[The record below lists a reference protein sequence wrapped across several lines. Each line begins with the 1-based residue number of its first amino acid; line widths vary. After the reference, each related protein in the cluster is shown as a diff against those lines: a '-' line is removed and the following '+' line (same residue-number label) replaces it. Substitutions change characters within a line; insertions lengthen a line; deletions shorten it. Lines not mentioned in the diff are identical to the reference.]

1 MSKTVYSSMLIDELL
16 KRFESACLEQYE
28 TYITDDLAKFKRN
41 FQIQV
46 KIRNEL
52 KARGP
57 EARRSLL
64 RLLSHDNHQ
73 VRLQAAKVV
82 YPVARPEATRCLQ
95 ALAAAQFPDDQ
106 CFDARMTLHRL
117 EEVPDCLDH

>member
-1 MSKTVYSSMLIDELL
+1 MSKTDYSSLSIDDLL
-16 KRFESACLEQYE
+16 KHFENACLEQYD
-28 TYITDDLAKFKRN
+28 TYITDDLDTFKRN
-41 FQIQV
+41 FQELV
-46 KIRNEL
+46 AIRDEL
-52 KARGP
+52 EERGP

-64 RLLSHDNHQ
+64 RLLNHDNRQ

-82 YPVARPEATRCLQ
+82 YPVARPEATKCLQ
-95 ALAAAQFPDDQ
+95 ALAAARFPDDQ